1 MGGMGCKL
9 WMVWGVSYGWCMVY
23 IYIYFFFP
31 DFLFSK
37 NRILPS
43 KFNEVV

>member
-23 IYIYFFFP
+23 IYFFFSP
-31 DFLFSK
+31 NFLFSK

>member
-23 IYIYFFFP
+23 IYIFSP

-37 NRILPS
+37 NRILQS

>member
-23 IYIYFFFP
+23 IYLFFFP